1 MRRFHVLQSVVTVAL
16 LGILAL
22 HAQSVVVAQEATPAA
37 DEMGIEG
44 LTYTPLGIL
53 ANLTLPSPADVEV
66 ARTVFAP
73 GAGFSF
79 DASDPFSVLVIVES
93 GSFKVAI
100 EEQAWTISRG
110 AAIAQAIATPAA
122 EPDMSTIMEDVAMGE
137 EATLQAGDV
146 AYVPGGVNGH
156 VANNG
161 HEAASVL
168 IVQFGPSGSMMVP
181 ATPTP

>member
-1 MRRFHVLQSVVTVAL
+1 MRRFHVLLSVVTVAL
-16 LGILAL
+16 LGILAQP
-22 HAQSVVVAQEATPAA
+22 AQPVVVAQDATPAE
-37 DEMGIEG
+37 EMGMEG

-53 ANLTLPSPADVEV
+53 SNLMLPSPADIEV
-66 ARTVFAP
+66 ARTVFES

-93 GSFKVAI
+93 GSFTVAI

-156 VANNG
+156 VANTG

-168 IVQFGPSGSMMVP
+168 IVQLGPSGSMMVP